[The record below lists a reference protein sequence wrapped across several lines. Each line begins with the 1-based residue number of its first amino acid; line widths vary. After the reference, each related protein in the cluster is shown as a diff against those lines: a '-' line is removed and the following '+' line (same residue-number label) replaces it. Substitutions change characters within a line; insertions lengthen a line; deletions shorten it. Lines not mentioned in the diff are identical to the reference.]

1 MEAQFWAFAGLAAV
15 LTITPGADTAL
26 VLRNTL
32 AGGRVAGIA
41 TVLGISA
48 GCLVH
53 ALASALG
60 LSWILAQSAAAFDA
74 VRIAGAMYLVYL
86 GVRSFRTPDSGA
98 AAPPPSAARPAL
110 NGLITNLL
118 NPKVS
123 LFYLTLLPQF
133 ISPQGSALRQA
144 VLLASVHIVMGLAW
158 LSLIASFAG
167 GMRGLLSSSV
177 LRRRLEQ
184 ATGVLMIGLGL
195 RLAMERR

>member
-1 MEAQFWAFAGLAAV
+1 METQFRAFAGLAAV
-15 LTITPGADTAL
+15 LTVTPGADTAL

-32 AGGRVAGIA
+32 GGGRVAGIA

-60 LSWILAQSAAAFDA
+60 LSWILAQSAAAFA
-74 VRIAGAMYLVYL
+74 VRIAGAAYLVYL
-86 GVRSFRTPDSGA
+86 GLRSFRHRVDA
-98 AAPPPSAARPAL
+98 VAAPPPSATVPAVD
-110 NGLITNLL
+110 GLVTNLL

-133 ISPQGSALRQA
+133 LSPRGSALQQA
-144 VLLASVHIVMGLAW
+144 VRLASVHIVMGLTW

-167 GMRGLLSSSV
+167 AMRGWLGRASV
-177 LRRRLEQ
+177 RRRLEQ
-184 ATGVLMIGLGL
+184 AAGILMIGFGL
-195 RLAMERR
+195 RLALERR

>member
-1 MEAQFWAFAGLAAV
+1 METQFWAFAGLAAV

-32 AGGRVAGIA
+32 AGGRAAGIA

-53 ALASALG
+53 AIASALG

-74 VRIAGAMYLVYL
+74 VRIAGAVYLVYL
-86 GVRSFRTPDSGA
+86 GFRSFRSRVDAPD
-98 AAPPPSAARPAL
+98 AAPASTSGPAL
-110 NGLITNLL
+110 DGLVTNLL

-133 ISPQGSALRQA
+133 ISPGGSALQQA
-144 VLLASVHIVMGLAW
+144 ALLASVHIVMGLAW

-167 GMRGLLSSSV
+167 GMREWLGRGV
-177 LRRRLEQ
+177 VRRRLER
-184 ATGVLMIGLGL
+184 AAGILMIGLGL